1 MTEDT
6 FKHLVET
13 DWLEQHLG
21 APDIIVLDCSWHFPG
36 AGNAPEEFEE
46 EHIPGA
52 IFFNIDEV
60 ADTTSPLPHMLPG
73 PVEFSSI
80 VRKMG
85 IGDGMKIVVYDT
97 YGFYCAAARVW
108 WMFRAMG
115 ARDVVVLNG
124 GMPKWLDEDR
134 PTEEGWPL
142 PRTERH
148 FTARMDRTLLCEL
161 DEMTRIVEKGT
172 AQIIDARSEA
182 RFTGEIGEPREGL
195 KKGHIP
201 GSLNI
206 FFKDFLRFDGAF
218 KPLPEMTALLART
231 DLDRTRPMV
240 TTCGSGVTA
249 AVINLLLAEL
259 GHEEV
264 PLYDGSWAEWGRLDS
279 PLPHEQDVD

>member
-1 MTEDT
+1 
-6 FKHLVET
+6 
-13 DWLEQHLG
+13 
-21 APDIIVLDCSWHFPG
+21 
-36 AGNAPEEFEE
+36 
-46 EHIPGA
+46 
-52 IFFNIDEV
+52 
-60 ADTTSPLPHMLPG
+60 MLPN
-73 PVEFSSI
+73 PVRFSSM

-108 WMFRAMG
+108 WMFRTMG

-142 PRTERH
+142 PRMERH

-161 DEMTRIVEKGT
+161 DDMTHIVETGA
-172 AQIIDARSEA
+172 AQIIDARSET

-201 GSLNI
+201 GSINI
-206 FFKDFLRFDGAF
+206 FFKDFLKFDGAF
-218 KPLPEMTALLART
+218 KPYSELKTLLAKT
-231 DLDRTRPMV
+231 NLNLDRPMV

-249 AVINLLLAEL
+249 AVMNLLLAEL

-279 PLPHEQDVD
+279 SLPFEQDVD